1 MVSVLI
7 KKSEING
14 AIRCPGSKSYSH
26 RAIAIASLTTKQS
39 IINNALVGRD
49 TLATLAACKAVGAKI
64 KYQDSTL
71 IIEGRHVLETPEDII
86 NTENSGTTLRLM
98 SVMSALVKKGF
109 TVLTGDESLRRRPMQ
124 PIINALE
131 QLGVQSYSTKMNGT
145 PPIIVRGGG
154 IKGGSAT
161 IDGTISSQ
169 FVSALLICCIYADS
183 DVRIMIKGKQVS
195 KPYIEATLSTMKAF
209 GVTVEYQSDFL
220 EYNIGSNEYK
230 ATVFDIPGDF
240 SIAALIL
247 SAGVLSGKEVVLKGL
262 DFSLPQGDS
271 HIVDIIRKMEGKITV
286 DKQRGQVT
294 VYGTAILEGGHFDLS
309 DTPDLLPVVSVLALK
324 ARSPV
329 KISGVSHARFKETDR
344 IAKLASEFIKLGV
357 SIKEDTDGLLIN
369 APKKLKNASLEA
381 HNDHRLFMAFSI
393 ASLLTERSTVNGA
406 ESVDVSYPNFID
418 DMKKLGADI
427 KLMARGK

>member
-1 MVSVLI
+1 LVSVLI

-14 AIRCPGSKSYSH
+14 AIRSPGSKSYSH
-26 RAIAIASLTTKQS
+26 RAIAIASLTSKQS
-39 IINNALVGRD
+39 IITNPLVARD
-49 TLATLAACKAVGAKI
+49 TLATLAACKAVGTKI
-64 KYQDSTL
+64 KYEDSAL
-71 IIEGRHVLETPEDII
+71 VIEGRHVLETPENII

-98 SVMSALVKKGF
+98 TVMSALVKKGF

-154 IKGGSAT
+154 IKGGSVT

-169 FVSALLICCIYADS
+169 FVSALLISCIYADS
-183 DVRIMIKGKQVS
+183 EVRIKIKGKQVS

-209 GVTVEYQSDFL
+209 GVTVEHQSDLL

-230 ATVFDIPGDF
+230 ATVFDIPSDF

-247 SAGVLSGKEVVLKGL
+247 SAGVLAGKEIVLKGL
-262 DFSLPQGDS
+262 DFRLPQADS
-271 HIVDIIRKMEGKITV
+271 QIVDIIRRMEGKIRV
-286 DKQRGQVT
+286 DKQKGQVT
-294 VYGTAILEGGHFDLS
+294 VCGTATLEGGHFDLF

-329 KISGVSHARFKETDR
+329 KISGVSHARLKETDR

-357 SIKEDTDGLLIN
+357 YIKEDNDGLLIN

-381 HNDHRLFMAFSI
+381 HDDHRLFMAFSI
-393 ASLLTERSTVNGA
+393 ASLLTEKSTVIGA

-418 DMKKLGADI
+418 DMRKLGADI
-427 KLMARGK
+427 KLMTERE